1 MHKCKRCLKEFIKI
15 SHYKDHINRKF
26 PCILVS
32 NADIQKIDEHNKNNE
47 HNENIEIEQNQNIET
62 IKSDIISE
70 FIDLIDNTETI
81 DTIEINNNICPHC
94 HKKFFQKSNVKNHLQ
109 KSCKVLKKNE
119 IIRKNKENEMMKK
132 IKEMF
137 INQAPNNI
145 TNNNIT
151 NIDNST
157 TNNNTT
163 NINNT
168 QNIQVNIFSA
178 GKEDLSRLSQED
190 ILKICTAGTYY
201 PIVAAEVIHCNKNYP
216 EFQNFLISNL
226 RSATGLVYSN
236 DNWISKT
243 YDELLTSLM
252 RIDKKHVS
260 TLIKDLKVDDK
271 YKVKLESTKDE
282 INTNESKEHQK
293 PKIKAALYNA
303 SKMIIKNKKT
313 KDKELIEE

>member
-1 MHKCKRCLKEFIKI
+1 MMYTCERCLKEFDKK
-15 SHYKDHINRKF
+15 SNYLTHQKRKF
-26 PCILVS
+26 QC
-32 NADIQKIDEHNKNNE
+32 KIHETVTTNQINSTLSLINSDNN
-47 HNENIEIEQNQNIET
+47 
-62 IKSDIISE
+62 
-70 FIDLIDNTETI
+70 
-81 DTIEINNNICPHC
+81 INNIVINSNTCPKC
-94 HKKFFQKSNVKNHLQ
+94 HKKFFHKGNVKVHLE
-109 KSCKVLKKNE
+109 KSCKVIKNE
-119 IIRKNKENEMMKK
+119 QQQIINTLKQML
-132 IKEMF
+132 